1 MQRKELDSFSR
12 WADLFFFFFGG
23 GDTGGVEEKSVVLSA
38 AHQLNRSI
46 QWRVLADKLAFFIY
60 VLF

>member
-38 AHQLNRSI
+38 AHQLNRRHPMACVS
-46 QWRVLADKLAFFIY
+46 
-60 VLF
+60 

>member
-12 WADLFFFFFGG
+12 WAVFLFFIFGG

-38 AHQLNRSI
+38 AHQLNKRHPMACVS
-46 QWRVLADKLAFFIY
+46 
-60 VLF
+60 

>member
-12 WADLFFFFFGG
+12 WADFLFFFFGG

-38 AHQLNRSI
+38 AHQLNKRHPMACVS
-46 QWRVLADKLAFFIY
+46 
-60 VLF
+60 